1 MEIILGISK
10 MDISGV
16 DLNLLKLFDALLKEG
31 SVTRAGQR
39 LGLSQPAAS
48 RGLGRLRRLLNDQLL
63 IRATN
68 GWELTPRA
76 VALSVPVAKLLDD
89 AREIVA
95 PSVFDPTTASRRF
108 TIATGDHMALMLL
121 PVLISTLARQAP
133 GIDLVIPT
141 SSGDNVDLLTQGGPD
156 LAIGVFQSL
165 PARFYQRALYEEDL
179 VCVVRNNHPEVS
191 DQLTLKNFVSLSHLA
206 VIITGKGKSSIDDA
220 LAEQG
225 LTRRITMQI
234 PHFLV
239 APMIVSESD
248 LILTIPR
255 KLAYKMRLSVPI
267 KILELPLEVTSFTPS
282 MIWHERQHKDPGHI
296 WLRNLIMQISSKL

>member
-1 MEIILGISK
+1 MSE
-10 MDISGV
+10 MDIGGV

-63 IRATN
+63 VRTTK

-76 VALSVPVAKLLDD
+76 VALSEPVTKLLND
-89 AREIVA
+89 ARAIVA
-95 PSVFDPTTASRRF
+95 PSVFNPSTASGRF
-108 TIATGDHMALMLL
+108 TIAAGDHMALMLI
-121 PVLISTLARQAP
+121 PTLISKLATLAP
-133 GIDLVIPT
+133 GIVLSIPA
-141 SSGDNVDLLTQGGPD
+141 SSGDNVNLVAQGGAD
-156 LAIGVFQSL
+156 LAIGVFEDL
-165 PARFYQRALYEEDL
+165 PARFYQRTLYEEDF
-179 VCVVRNNHPEVS
+179 VCVVRHNHPVISEK
-191 DQLTLKNFVSLSHLA
+191 LTLKNFVSLSHLA
-206 VIITGKGKSSIDDA
+206 VIITGKGKNSVDVA

-248 LILTIPR
+248 LVLSIPR
-255 KLAYKMRLSVPI
+255 KLAHKMSLLVPI
-267 KILELPLEVTSFTPS
+267 KILELPLEIASFTPS
-282 MIWHERQHKDPGHI
+282 MIWHERQHNDPAHI
-296 WLRNLIMQISSKL
+296 WLRKLIMEIGSYL